1 MGLSWARLTL
11 PLRKE
16 RQCYDLRF
24 QRALANLR
32 RTSNTEASKRSLE
45 DRIHEARRT
54 LPCNRYKQLREGE
67 SAFWALLP
75 ILKTAGLTSADFL
88 PCESTAH
95 RCRLLLP
102 AYGHPARR
110 AQAQAWLDML
120 RLSDSS
126 DILRRKGMAAQQVLR
141 SDLLQKGPNN
151 VCCTGHPGVLRGG
164 RRCQTRV
171 QDSSGSMHPGQD
183 TGSSL
188 HERCRA
194 ARLAD
199 QRP

>member
-75 ILKTAGLTSADFL
+75 ILKNAGFTSADSL

-95 RCRLLLP
+95 RRRLLLP

-126 DILRRKGMAAQQVLR
+126 DILRRKGMATQQVLQFRLTRGVTVELASTRPSTTDGGLLIRWVADSEDSTEARRRWVEIR
-141 SDLLQKGPNN
+141 SDTTAWKMP
-151 VCCTGHPGVLRGG
+151 CCA
-164 RRCQTRV
+164 TR
-171 QDSSGSMHPGQD
+171 
-183 TGSSL
+183 
-188 HERCRA
+188 
-194 ARLAD
+194 
-199 QRP
+199 